1 MSFRRK
7 IYTIVEVGTDS
18 IMGKIYDIGMIIV
31 IIVSLIPLIVS
42 QK

>member
-31 IIVSLIPLIVS
+31 SLIPLIVS